1 MCVCVC
7 VCVQKII
14 LVTRYFLLIDD
25 IPDMKVA
32 PHLKDI
38 HNNNKSYFSSAV
50 SDPNL
55 ANTASLLL
63 GEAASSVTA
72 VASTAPAVASTANH
86 GRSDDLDDDDD
97 LMSFLKDDSNF

>member
-1 MCVCVC
+1 
-7 VCVQKII
+7 
-14 LVTRYFLLIDD
+14 
-25 IPDMKVA
+25 MKVA

-55 ANTASLLL
+55 ANTAL
-63 GEAASSVTA
+63 GKAASSVTA
-72 VASTAPAVASTANH
+72 VAVASTASH
-86 GRSDDLDDDDD
+86 GRSGNLDDDDD

>member
-1 MCVCVC
+1 MCE
-7 VCVQKII
+7 QKII
-14 LVTRYFLLIDD
+14 LVTWCFLLIDD

-32 PHLKDI
+32 PHLKDT

-55 ANTASLLL
+55 ANTAL
-63 GEAASSVTA
+63 GKAASSVTA

-86 GRSDDLDDDDD
+86 GRSGDLDDDDD